1 MTIPA
6 VDGLRSRNI
15 VGRDN
20 AFHLGAHLL
29 LDVDEPD
36 ANPCTCTCAIHER
49 HNYHTLTMRGPTI
62 NGDTRPLTDLQ
73 IKVNGETAPEV
84 DGGAVNGTLGIRPK
98 SALGLNG
105 TYDEL
110 YRLQNEGVE
119 AHMDTDAQAGS
130 SLRHNRSA
138 PLHRA
143 RSDFGPRG
151 RAERVNKIAEE
162 DLLHM
167 RHGWHD
173 EYTSNEYLSLLNS
186 VCIETLPRIWF

>member
-1 MTIPA
+1 
-6 VDGLRSRNI
+6 
-15 VGRDN
+15 
-20 AFHLGAHLL
+20 
-29 LDVDEPD
+29 
-36 ANPCTCTCAIHER
+36 
-49 HNYHTLTMRGPTI
+49 MRGPTI
-62 NGDTRPLTDLQ
+62 NGDTRPLIDLD
-73 IKVNGETAPEV
+73 IKVNGDSTP
-84 DGGAVNGTLGIRPK
+84 DTNGGAVTGILGIRPK

-110 YRLQNEGVE
+110 YRLQNGGAE
-119 AHMDTDAQAGS
+119 AHMDADPQAGPS
-130 SLRHNRSA
+130 VRHNRLT
-138 PLHRA
+138 PLQRA

-186 VCIETLPRIWF
+186 VCMRALHSIWI